1 MNEQVTPHP
10 CSSHA
15 SNNNNNNNNCLSF
28 LSQAQLSSSHPY
40 LQTLD
45 ERGLLSTYIC
55 PCPPVEIQVVVVA
68 GPAGVLAEEPRLYQ
82 IDGTESVD
90 CEWEKRSQL

>member
-1 MNEQVTPHP
+1 MLFTCKQQQQQQLPILPVP
-10 CSSHA
+10 SS
-15 SNNNNNNNNCLSF
+15 
-28 LSQAQLSSSHPY
+28 SQLISTQLSSSQPYY

-55 PCPPVEIQVVVVA
+55 PCPSVEIQVVVVA

>member
-15 SNNNNNNNNCLSF
+15 SNNNNNNNNNCLSF
-28 LSQAQLSSSHPY
+28 LSQAHLISSQPYY

-55 PCPPVEIQVVVVA
+55 PCPSVEIQVVVVA

-82 IDGTESVD
+82 IDGTKSVD
-90 CEWEKRSQL
+90 CE